1 MPTLEPRGAS
11 AAGGGSRDSGIA
23 SAAALQKRIPDTYDM
38 IVKIGDDM
46 RQDQLIMQL
55 VELMDR
61 QLQAVGL
68 NLGLT
73 VYRVL
78 ATSLDTGMM
87 ECVPGSVPMDQ
98 IKSDILGH
106 FKKYPDNLDPSAPH
120 GVKQEV
126 MERYVDS
133 CAGYCVIT
141 YILMVGDR
149 HFDNVLVRSTGHMF
163 HIDFG
168 FVFGAEPK
176 PYQPKIKL
184 TSQMIDGMGGPKSV
198 YYERFLRRCCE
209 AYSIVRKK
217 ANLYMSLLD
226 LMRDANIPNM
236 GPNPDDTLRKVRE
249 KFAPQLDG
257 EAAERAFLAELD
269 QAVSALF
276 PHFTDWIHTIATRLR

>member
-1 MPTLEPRGAS
+1 
-11 AAGGGSRDSGIA
+11 
-23 SAAALQKRIPDTYDM
+23 
-38 IVKIGDDM
+38 
-46 RQDQLIMQL
+46 
-55 VELMDR
+55 MDR
-61 QLQAVGL
+61 QLQAEGL

-73 VYRVL
+73 VYKVL
-78 ATSLDTGMM
+78 ATSLTTGMM

-98 IKSDILGH
+98 IKSDILGY
-106 FKKYPDNLDPSAPH
+106 FKSFPENIDPREDH
-120 GVKQEV
+120 GVKAEV

-168 FVFGAEPK
+168 YVFGAEPK
-176 PYQPKIKL
+176 SFQPKIKL
-184 TSQMIDGMGGPKSV
+184 TSQMIDGMGGPKSK
-198 YYERFLRRCCE
+198 YYEKFLDRCCQ

-217 ANLYMSLLD
+217 ANLYLTLLD
-226 LMRDANIPNM
+226 LMRDANIENM
-236 GPNPDDTLRKVRE
+236 GPDPDATIAKIRD

-257 EAAERAFLAELD
+257 ESADRAFLMELD
-269 QAVSALF
+269 NAVAALF